1 MAEIRATLVLSPEE
15 ITYLWHGGTLVVKI
29 DAPDA
34 IVSLDL
40 STSRPTETRRQ
51 RVRIKRVPA
60 QRDAA

>member
-15 ITYLWHGGTLVVKI
+15 ITYLWHGGTLAVKI
-29 DAPDA
+29 DAPDTT
-34 IVSLDL
+34 VSLDL

-60 QRDAA
+60 RHDAA